1 MKNFSKKSDSFK
13 VSKLIQTISTESL
26 RGKER
31 ISAFSKNLEK
41 ILPKEFSK
49 KEKMPLPLRI
59 GRAKAAKKRLDKK
72 TALDKETGMFTT
84 KKKFKFK
91 GNNRSKNDGIYK
103 VPKSLLKTK

>member
-1 MKNFSKKSDSFK
+1 MKNFSKKSESFQ

-31 ISAFSKNLEK
+31 ISTFSKNLEK
-41 ILPKEFSK
+41 ILPKEFLK

-72 TALDKETGMFTT
+72 TALDKETGMFIS
-84 KKKFKFK
+84 KKKSFK
-91 GNNRSKNDGIYK
+91 GKTRSKNDGIYR
-103 VPKSLLKTK
+103 VPKSLLK